1 MTTLKSLTVGNHNK
15 LWKTLKEMGIPDHL
29 ICLLRNLYTGQE
41 ATVITGHGTTDWFVI
56 EKRVCQGCKL
66 SHFCL
71 IYMQSTLCEMP
82 DWMTHK
88 QESRLPGEIS
98 ANSDM

>member
-1 MTTLKSLTVGNHNK
+1 MLKSLTVGITTN
-15 LWKTLKEMGIPDHL
+15 WKTLKKMELPDHL
-29 ICLLRNLYTGQE
+29 ICLLRNLHAGQE

-56 EKRVCQGCKL
+56 EKRVCQDCIL
-66 SHFCL
+66 SHCCL
-71 IYMQSTLCEMP
+71 IYMQSASCEML
-82 DWMTHK
+82 DWMTFK